1 MHTQDTGTNIL
12 TTVAKALNMFV
23 IGVPGRLAGGR
34 IITAFREAGAVSRAS
49 AQRFH
54 PSSEM
59 EAAAFRGLV
68 AAEIIRQPEPGRFF
82 LDEDALDD
90 WVGWRKNG

>member
-34 IITAFREAGAVSRAS
+34 MTAESAVS
-49 AQRFH
+49 
-54 PSSEM
+54 PS
-59 EAAAFRGLV
+59 
-68 AAEIIRQPEPGRFF
+68 P
-82 LDEDALDD
+82 
-90 WVGWRKNG
+90 